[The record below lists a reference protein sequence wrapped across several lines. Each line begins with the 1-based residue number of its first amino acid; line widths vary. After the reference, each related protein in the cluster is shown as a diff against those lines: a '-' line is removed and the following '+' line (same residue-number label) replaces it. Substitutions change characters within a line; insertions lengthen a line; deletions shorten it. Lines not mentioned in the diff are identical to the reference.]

1 MRVGAEV
8 DFTWGAVFYYLSDK
22 FQVIVSWQLGSI
34 HLSASLIKCQ
44 VYAGACAVS
53 KVQLLSQF
61 SPT

>member
-53 KVQLLSQF
+53 KV
-61 SPT
+61 